1 MQEILSR
8 AGCFVG
14 SIVLGYV
21 LRRMGFFKKEDFKVL
36 SKIVLK
42 ITLPEAIVSCFA
54 GKEIAPAMFSV
65 VLIGMGV
72 VLCL

>member
-14 SIVLGYV
+14 IIVLGYV

-42 ITLPEAIVSCFA
+42 ITLPAAIVSSFA
-54 GKEIAPAMFSV
+54 GKEIDPAMLSV
-65 VLIGMGV
+65 ALIGMGV